1 MRLSLCLLV
10 SNELEGCKMDV
21 PNLPLEDFEEVY
33 AVDPGSTDG
42 TIDYL
47 ESRGIRVHRQ
57 TKPGLNAAYIDAVRL
72 SSCDAVVVFFPKGTL
87 PVEDVLKFRPL
98 LEQDYDLVIA
108 SRNVAGGKNEE
119 DGKFLKPRKWSVLM
133 LAYLAAL
140 LWRREGYLVRDVL
153 HGVKGFSVTGFRR
166 IDPLDSGLSIDLEM
180 VIRSYKFRLK
190 RTEFPTTEHPRS
202 WGTTHFKFLPT
213 GMKLVKY
220 LWLEMWRKN

>member
-153 HGVKGFSVTGFRR
+153 HGVKGFSVIGFKR
-166 IDPLDSGLSIDLEM
+166 IDPLDTGLSIDLEM

>member
-72 SSCDAVVVFFPKGTL
+72 SSCDAIVVFFPKGTL

-153 HGVKGFSVTGFRR
+153 HGVKAFSVIGFRR
-166 IDPLDSGLSIDLEM
+166 IDPLDTGLSIDLEM

-190 RTEFPTTEHPRS
+190 RTEFPTTENPRS

-220 LWLEMWRKN
+220 LWLEMWRKS

>member
-21 PNLPLEDFEEVY
+21 PNLPLADFEEVY

-190 RTEFPTTEHPRS
+190 RTEFPTTENPRS